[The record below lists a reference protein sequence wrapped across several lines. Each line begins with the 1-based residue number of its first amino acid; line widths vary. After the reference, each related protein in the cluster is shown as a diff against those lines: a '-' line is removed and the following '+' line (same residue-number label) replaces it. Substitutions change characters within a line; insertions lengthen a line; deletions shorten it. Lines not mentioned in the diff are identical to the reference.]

1 MNRWPWLVLSLALA
15 LGAACSSAD
24 EATSADPTTTV
35 ATGRTTSTTASAPV
49 DGRPRIV
56 LGGDSVMGN
65 LAPAVVAALGDQA
78 DAHYL
83 WQARISGDAAARQAW
98 ADTIEEQDP
107 DLVVVHVGSW
117 EVLSPDFHP
126 TDSDGF

>member
-65 LAPAVVAALGDQA
+65 LAPAVIAALGDQA
-78 DAHYL
+78 DAP
-83 WQARISGDAAARQAW
+83 
-98 ADTIEEQDP
+98 EQ
-107 DLVVVHVGSW
+107 
-117 EVLSPDFHP
+117 E
-126 TDSDGF
+126 